1 VALPRKIEGSGKA
14 VKAISCIRTL
24 PTANIGP
31 DRTARSG
38 YPQAV
43 GALNARRAG
52 QGLPATD
59 MYLGLNIGEV
69 VYGSKERL
77 DFTVIGP
84 AVSEVTV
91 AAALVPKA
99 KPKP

>member
-1 VALPRKIEGSGKA
+1 
-14 VKAISCIRTL
+14 
-24 PTANIGP
+24 
-31 DRTARSG
+31 
-38 YPQAV
+38 
-43 GALNARRAG
+43 
-52 QGLPATD
+52 